1 MADLQLEQRV
11 RNVSRCLEE
20 NSLTV
25 SSYVG
30 YVMSSKKLA
39 LEKSSL
45 AQQAVSICEIFY
57 SYLLSRPSITS
68 RAGHRILYDGTVW
81 VRNTVG
87 VTVPSA

>member
-1 MADLQLEQRV
+1 MVDLQLEQRV

-45 AQQAVSICEIFY
+45 AQQAISICEIFY
-57 SYLLSRPSITS
+57 SYLPSRPSITS
-68 RAGHRILYDGTVW
+68 WALNIAQDALQQDVSNLAQ
-81 VRNTVG
+81 VQQ
-87 VTVPSA
+87 